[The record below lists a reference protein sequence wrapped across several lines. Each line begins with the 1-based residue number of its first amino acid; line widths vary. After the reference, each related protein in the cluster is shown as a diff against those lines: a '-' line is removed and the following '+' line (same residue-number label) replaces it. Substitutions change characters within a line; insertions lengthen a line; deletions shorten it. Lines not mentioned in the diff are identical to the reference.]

1 LNSYEEKLAVSWRT
15 TRRLLQ
21 DTFKEWNQDN
31 APQMAAALAYYTV
44 FSIAPL
50 LIVAIAIAGFI
61 FGEQAARGEIVN
73 QIKGLVGESGAE
85 VIQTMLQNAH
95 QPGLESGLIA
105 SLISI
110 AFLIFGASGMFVQ
123 LQASLN
129 AIWNVAP
136 DTGNQVKQFVRKRA
150 LSFLVVL
157 SIGFLLLVSLV
168 VSALLAGLNHF
179 ANSLLPG
186 FDGVWQIFNFVLA
199 FGVTTLLFALIFKYL
214 PDIEITWRDVWM
226 GAAITSLLF
235 SIGKLLIGLYLG
247 NGTFGSTYGA
257 ASSLV
262 VLLAW
267 VYFSVQI
274 LFFGAEFTQI
284 YTRRYGSHRTLDD
297 E

>member
-1 LNSYEEKLAVSWRT
+1 VSWRT

-21 DTFKEWNQDN
+21 ETLKEWNQDN
-31 APQMAAALAYYTV
+31 APQMAAALAYYTL

-61 FGEQAARGEIVN
+61 FGEQAARGEIVG
-73 QIKGLVGESGAE
+73 QIKGLVGEAGAE
-85 VIQTMLQNAH
+85 VIQTMLENAH
-95 QPGLESGLIA
+95 QPGLEGGIIA
-105 SLISI
+105 SLISV

-136 DTGNQVKQFVRKRA
+136 DSGNQVKAFVRKRA
-150 LSFLVVL
+150 LSVLVVL

-179 ANSLLPG
+179 ASSLLPG
-186 FDGVWQIFNFVLA
+186 FDGVWQIFNFVIS
-199 FGVTTLLFALIFKYL
+199 FGVTTLLFSLMFKYL
-214 PDIEITWRDVWM
+214 PDIDITWNDVWR

-247 NGTFGSTYGA
+247 NGSFGSTYGA

-262 VLLAW
+262 ALLAW

-284 YTRRYGSHRTLDD
+284 YTRRYGSHRTLDHK
-297 E
+297 

>member
-1 LNSYEEKLAVSWRT
+1 VSWRT

-21 DTFKEWNQDN
+21 ETLKEWNQDN

-50 LIVAIAIAGFI
+50 LIVAIAIAGFM
-61 FGEQAARGEIVN
+61 FGEQAARGEIVG
-73 QIKGLVGESGAE
+73 QIKGLVGEAGAE
-85 VIQTMLQNAH
+85 VIQTMLENAR
-95 QPGLESGLIA
+95 QPGLEGGIIA
-105 SLISI
+105 SLISV

-136 DTGNQVKQFVRKRA
+136 NAGNQVKEFVRKRA
-150 LSFLVVL
+150 LSVLVVL

-179 ANSLLPG
+179 ASSLLPG
-186 FDGVWQIFNFVLA
+186 FDGVWQIFNFVIS
-199 FGVTTLLFALIFKYL
+199 FGVTTLLFSLMFKYL
-214 PDIEITWRDVWM
+214 PDIDITWNDVWR

-247 NGTFGSTYGA
+247 NGSFGSTYGA

-284 YTRRYGSHRTLDD
+284 YTRRYGSHRTLDNK
-297 E
+297 

>member
-1 LNSYEEKLAVSWRT
+1 VSWRT

-21 DTFKEWNQDN
+21 ETLKEWNQDN

-61 FGEQAARGEIVN
+61 FGEQAARGEIVG
-73 QIKGLVGESGAE
+73 QIEGLVGESGAE
-85 VIQTMLQNAH
+85 VIQTMLENAR
-95 QPGLESGLIA
+95 QPGLGSGIIA
-105 SLISI
+105 SLISV

-136 DTGNQVKQFVRKRA
+136 DSGNQVKEFVRKRA
-150 LSFLVVL
+150 LSVLVVL

-168 VSALLAGLNHF
+168 FSALLAGLNHF
-179 ANSLLPG
+179 ASSLLPG
-186 FDGVWQIFNFVLA
+186 FDGVWQILNFVIS

-214 PDIEITWRDVWM
+214 PDIDITWRDVWM
-226 GAAITSLLF
+226 GATITSLLF

-247 NGTFGSTYGA
+247 NGSFGSTYGA

-262 VLLAW
+262 ILLAW

-297 E
+297 K